1 MQSEDKERI
10 VLQFI
15 GVINHKATLLND
27 VKCRS
32 SKEQPSPTHVRI
44 AQKVK
49 TYYYFVKATF
59 PNTNLRIFYDFRV
72 NICYLL
78 RVIDI
83 VQEVNR
89 LLKKKA
95 TQVW

>member
-15 GVINHKATLLND
+15 GAINHKATLLND

-32 SKEQPSPTHVRI
+32 SKEQPSPTHVRM

-49 TYYYFVKATF
+49 THYYFVKATF
-59 PNTNLRIFYDFRV
+59 PNTTSEYFMILELTF
-72 NICYLL
+72 
-78 RVIDI
+78 VIY
-83 VQEVNR
+83 
-89 LLKKKA
+89 
-95 TQVW
+95 